1 MNLSNLKKKYPEE
14 VLKWA
19 KIWNHIK
26 GDRIPKKKEKRFLA
40 DLKALKM
47 GWDIRHSKE
56 KDTL

>member
-1 MNLSNLKKKYPEE
+1 MGDKIHKIYPPS

-26 GDRIPKKKEKRFLA
+26 GNRIPKKKEKQFLS
-40 DLKALKM
+40 DLEALNM
-47 GWDIRHSKE
+47 GYDIRHDKE